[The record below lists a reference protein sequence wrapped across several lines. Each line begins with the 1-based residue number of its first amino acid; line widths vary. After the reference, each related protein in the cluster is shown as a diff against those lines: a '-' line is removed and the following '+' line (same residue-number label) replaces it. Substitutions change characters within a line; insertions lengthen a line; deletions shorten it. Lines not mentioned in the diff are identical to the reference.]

1 MLKLAPSIL
10 SANFA
15 NLERDIKEVER
26 LGAHYLHIDVMD
38 GDYVPNISFG
48 EPVIRSIR
56 PCSSLVFDVH
66 LMVHEPERFVEMF
79 AKAGADIITVHAEAC
94 THLHYTIQK
103 IKAAGC
109 KAGVTINP
117 GTPVHVLDCVLEDV
131 DMVLLMTVNPGF
143 GGQKYI
149 QTMTEKIR
157 TMRRI
162 LSEKNLDIDLEVDG
176 GIDTVNLEEVIEA
189 GANVIVSGSK
199 IFVGNIEQNM
209 KGFLEIFHRYEA

>member
-15 NLERDIKEVER
+15 DLERDIKAVER

-56 PCSSLVFDVH
+56 SCSSMVFDVH

-157 TMRRI
+157 KMRRI
-162 LSEKNLDIDLEVDG
+162 LTERNLDIDLEVDG
-176 GIDTVNLEEVIEA
+176 GIDTGNLEEVIEA

-209 KGFLEIFHRYEA
+209 KGFLDIFHKYEA